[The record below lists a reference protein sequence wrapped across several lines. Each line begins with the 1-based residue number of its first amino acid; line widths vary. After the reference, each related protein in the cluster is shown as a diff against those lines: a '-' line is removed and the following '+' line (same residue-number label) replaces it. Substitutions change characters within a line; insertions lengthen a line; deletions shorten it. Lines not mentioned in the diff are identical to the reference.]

1 MFSAVRSESM
11 GNRVSPGLAPS
22 TPTSNAMDVMA
33 CDDIRQFFSTDL
45 SGKAPLGFAAFFFDV
60 FLLPPERRPQRFW
73 VNAEVMV
80 VNGGLLLFFASTLVE
95 IKVTDSLGIAATS
108 IASLAVL
115 MLVGSIIFSTV
126 SVTAVSTPDLT
137 SVYAGC
143 KMIGWALF
151 YINFG
156 TILSFVAFVLSGLA
170 KANGALIGWIVCG
183 MGVALFATLNIFFGL
198 THMALL
204 PLPHIHQQGWYYQA
218 FAQNIALGNY
228 VMGRKSLREGADI
241 QLTKMLAGPIPEDLR
256 VVLDGSAKEV

>member
-1 MFSAVRSESM
+1 MFSAVRGESM
-11 GNRVSPGLAPS
+11 GNRVSPGLAQS
-22 TPTSNAMDVMA
+22 TPTSNAMDAMA

-73 VNAEVMV
+73 VCAEVSIV
-80 VNGGLLLFFASTLVE
+80 GCGLLLFFASTLVDYQ
-95 IKVTDSLGIAATS
+95 VTDNLGIAATS

-115 MLVGSIIFSTV
+115 MLVVSIICAWAGV
-126 SVTAVSTPDLT
+126 LAVSTPDLT

-143 KMIGWALF
+143 KMLGWALF
-151 YINFG
+151 FGNNG
-156 TILSFVAFVLSGLA
+156 TILSFVAFVLSGLV

-183 MGVALFATLNIFFGL
+183 MGVALFALLNIFFGL
-198 THMALL
+198 TYMALH
-204 PLPHIHQQGWYYQA
+204 PLAHMHQQAWYLQS
-218 FAQNIALGNY
+218 FAYNIALSNY

-256 VVLDGSAKEV
+256 LVLDGGAKEV